1 MPNTTGGRG
10 VPRYVKQT
18 PEQQQAYMEQLQSMY
33 MGAYDPSQYY
43 QQVRYVNCSSGLLSC
58 RYAQLKCVVLCFAGH
73 SDLCKPQ
80 GTGPA
85 NSAGQS
91 AGQCIEAVM
100 LAPGCSDK
108 FESWE
113 RCPLGLS

>member
-43 QQVRYVNCSSGLLSC
+43 QQVRYVNCSRGLLSC
-58 RYAQLKCVVLCFAGH
+58 MSVRAAEVMCFALQGTQT
-73 SDLCKPQ
+73 SASLKEQGQQTQQDSPQ
-80 GTGPA
+80 GNA
-85 NSAGQS
+85 
-91 AGQCIEAVM
+91 
-100 LAPGCSDK
+100 
-108 FESWE
+108 
-113 RCPLGLS
+113 

>member
-43 QQVRYVNCSSGLLSC
+43 QQVRYVNCSRGLLSC
-58 RYAQLKCVVLCFAGH
+58 LSVRAAEVCCALLCRALRPLQASRNRASKLSRIVRRAMHRG
-73 SDLCKPQ
+73 CYV
-80 GTGPA
+80 GT
-85 NSAGQS
+85 
-91 AGQCIEAVM
+91 
-100 LAPGCSDK
+100 
-108 FESWE
+108 
-113 RCPLGLS
+113 RR